1 MKKSL
6 SLQKKYVLSWENCSQ
21 LPQENIEREESR
33 QAKKKD
39 ATEHFP
45 KEELEC
51 KKHEQPTYPCII
63 LSYFFTFCINHN
75 SITPATKAIKAHVN
89 SATNP
94 TALPRKLKM
103 ALTTLL
109 TITGNASTVFPANIL
124 RVSASLFNTFFKAS
138 SSFGGDDPEAAKD
151 VCNNKNNC

>member
-1 MKKSL
+1 MKEKRDDK
-6 SLQKKYVLSWENCSQ
+6 Q
-21 LPQENIEREESR
+21 
-33 QAKKKD
+33 KKKD
-39 ATEHFP
+39 AIEHFL